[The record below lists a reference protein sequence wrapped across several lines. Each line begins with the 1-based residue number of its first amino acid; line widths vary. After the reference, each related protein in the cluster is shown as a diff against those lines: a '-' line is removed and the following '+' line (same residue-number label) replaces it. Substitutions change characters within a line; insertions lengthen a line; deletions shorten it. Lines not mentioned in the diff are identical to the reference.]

1 MMAYLSSHC
10 EMFVIGRRAG
20 AGGRPGICGRSSSME
35 ISAIST
41 NSRSRIRLTSLEGRE
56 AAGLNVPLAKRG

>member
-1 MMAYLSSHC
+1 MMEYLSSHW
-10 EMFVIGRRAG
+10 EMLVIGRRAG

-41 NSRSRIRLTSLEGRE
+41 NSRSRIRFTNQGGRE
-56 AAGLNVPLAKRG
+56 AAGLYIPLGRRG